1 MTGSGERVDW
11 NRGKHRRRRWRRQRV
26 YAWGWRCLWC
36 YRWRIEAVSLRQKVL
51 QHCLAG
57 HGGWDDRRLWW
68 MVLLCRI
75 DGSLRLSQ
83 LRLHSL
89 SSDRW
94 GHCQLLLLRLRLLKY
109 SIARGVTARC
119 SLVGGLQLELRGG
132 EGVPRAHEGVD
143 CDSRVTT
150 AGGAKGGRTGALAAA
165 VAIALSAGEGRH
177 DSDVLHA

>member
-1 MTGSGERVDW
+1 
-11 NRGKHRRRRWRRQRV
+11 V
-26 YAWGWRCLWC
+26 YAWGWRCLRC

-132 EGVPRAHEGVD
+132 EGVTRAHEEVD

-177 DSDVLHA
+177 DVLHA